1 MRGKVIA
8 TVGGVYKVQ
17 TDSAHCH
24 SVKPLGVLKHRKI
37 QIVVGDDAEIDLS
50 DSTLTDIYPRKN
62 LLIRP
67 RIANIDLGI
76 VVISADKPQFS
87 SYLLDKFLTL
97 LNFSGIRPLVVLS
110 KSDLT
115 NEETIGRIVGQYRKM
130 GIEVL
135 PYSRSD
141 EAAFAEILRRIE
153 GKTAAFMGQ
162 SGVGKS
168 SLINRIDSGFPA
180 RSESIRDRLDGE
192 SIRPKKS
199 FCFRTGTD
207 SSAIRRA
214 FPRWN
219 CPFTRRIWRVFLLAP
234 IGFIF
239 RAGTTTVCIG
249 TNRTVKSG
257 RAFFKERRTRKTI
270 AIT

>member
-8 TVGGVYKVQ
+8 MVGGVYKVQ

-115 NEETIGRIVGQYRKM
+115 DEKTIGRIVGQYRKM
-130 GIEVL
+130 EIEVL

-141 EAAFAEILRRIE
+141 EAAFAEILRRIK

-168 SLINRIDSGFPA
+168 SLINRGVFAIAGTGKASDQ
-180 RSESIRDRLDGE
+180 RSRFASVPERIH
-192 SIRPKKS
+192 
-199 FCFRTGTD
+199 
-207 SSAIRRA
+207 RRYA
-214 FPRWN
+214 G
-219 CPFTRRIWRVFLLAP
+219 VFLVGTALLQRGSGALFSLRRSVLSFVP
-234 IGFIF
+234 VRRLPASE
-239 RAGTTTVCIG
+239 RAGL
-249 TNRTVKSG
+249 
-257 RAFFKERRTRKTI
+257 
-270 AIT
+270 